1 MLVRA
6 LLAAAAL
13 TALPMVTIAATVR
26 HAPPAT
32 RQATPAQIRTAAK
45 LQPKFHPIK
54 LGPHIFYGQ
63 IVSISGNSLV
73 VQTRKKRLV
82 TVDATTVLADGTYS
96 APLFVGKL
104 VTIDGTQAASGIF
117 TANHISR
124 MTNLNELPNDH

>member
-1 MLVRA
+1 M
-6 LLAAAAL
+6 
-13 TALPMVTIAATVR
+13 
-26 HAPPAT
+26 
-32 RQATPAQIRTAAK
+32 
-45 LQPKFHPIK
+45 
-54 LGPHIFYGQ
+54 GPHVFYGQ

-104 VTIDGTQAASGIF
+104 VTVDGTQAASGIF